1 MGKKMKFEVLETE
14 TISECLDRIQKEG
27 YTPVIRIEKPI
38 FKETIVNGQKS
49 YEPVA
54 SQVIFEAVQQE
65 G

>member
-1 MGKKMKFEVLETE
+1 MKFEVLETE

-27 YTPVIRIEKPI
+27 YTPVRRIEKPI

-54 SQVIFEAVQQE
+54 SQVIFEVVQQE

>member
-1 MGKKMKFEVLETE
+1 MGKKMKFEVLENE

-27 YTPVIRIEKPI
+27 YTPVKRIEKPI

-54 SQVIFEAVQQE
+54 SQVIFEAVQLE

>member
-27 YTPVIRIEKPI
+27 YTPVKRIEKPI

-54 SQVIFEAVQQE
+54 SQVIFEAVQLE

>member
-1 MGKKMKFEVLETE
+1 MKFEVLENE

-27 YTPVIRIEKPI
+27 YTPVKRIEKPI

-54 SQVIFEAVQQE
+54 SQVIFEAVQLE